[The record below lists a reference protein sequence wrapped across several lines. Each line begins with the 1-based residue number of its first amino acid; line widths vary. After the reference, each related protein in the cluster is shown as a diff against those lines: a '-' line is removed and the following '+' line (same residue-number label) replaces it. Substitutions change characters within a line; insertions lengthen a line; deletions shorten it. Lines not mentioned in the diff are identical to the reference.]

1 MLKVSASLFLS
12 LVLSAGWA
20 FADAVE
26 TRKVFD
32 GMSVY
37 CNEDKDLNKKGFV
50 LEGVQALNLGNG
62 ETRLFLNPSFVKC
75 TAQGWK
81 SISSEQFLSS
91 SVVGL
96 DNKVYSVKGLAPEV
110 LLVDSAWQNY
120 RLVPLDK
127 NVAIDVRSVDFMNK
141 QQQEQLKRDGRTVLQ
156 LDVSLRS
163 HVMYSTEGGEATSL
177 GYNTTGS
184 FRLYLQVEA
193 GLNGL
198 NVTSVTTH

>member
-1 MLKVSASLFLS
+1 MFKVTASLFLS
-12 LVLSAGWA
+12 LVFSAGWA

-37 CNEDKDLNKKGFV
+37 CKDDKDLDKKGFV

-62 ETRLFLNPSFVKC
+62 ETRLFLSPSFVKC
-75 TAQGWK
+75 TTQGWQG
-81 SISSEQFLSS
+81 ISSEQFLNST
-91 SVVGL
+91 VIGL
-96 DNKVYSVKGLAPEV
+96 DDKVYSVKGLAPEV
-110 LLVDSAWQNY
+110 LLVDADWQNY
-120 RLVPLDK
+120 RLVPLNK
-127 NVAIDVRSVDFMNK
+127 NVAIDVRAIEFMNQ

-177 GYNTTGS
+177 GYRTTGA
-184 FRLYLQVEA
+184 FRLYLQIEA
-193 GLNGL
+193 GPNGL
-198 NVTSVTTH
+198 NVTSVATH